1 MTLAIRPAP
10 GPPRQYHFPDFSRH
24 VIANGLTVIVAPV
37 HKLPVVT
44 LVAVVDAGAISDP
57 SGFEGLAQITA
68 EALREGTELK
78 NGIEILEGFERLGSS
93 LEAGADWDSTLVSIT
108 LLSEHLKEGLSLMAE
123 VLTKPSFPANEI
135 DRLKA
140 ERLAE
145 RLQILSEPRGLAD
158 ESFSRLLYSYGSRY
172 AEPIGGTSVSIA
184 AVTRERVSDFFK
196 TRYTPHTVT
205 IIIAGDVE
213 ADQALRLLTEA
224 LGDWQGE
231 KAALR
236 KDLEKEG
243 PTTRSVEI
251 VSKSDAAQAEL
262 RLGHLGIP
270 RTHPDYFKVVVMNA
284 LLGGLFSSRINLN
297 LRERHGYTYGASS
310 YFDWRRNSGPF
321 VISTAVQSEVTAD
334 ALRECISEID
344 GMRSEE
350 VSSDELSLATD
361 YLDGVFPIRYE
372 TTSAI
377 ASALANMVIFDLPND
392 FYNTYRANIRSVTPA
407 DVLAAA
413 KTHIHPD
420 RLRTVV
426 VGDPGVIKDPL
437 EKLSFGQVTV
447 HAPSDK

>member
-1 MTLAIRPAP
+1 MTAATRPPA
-10 GPPRQYHFPDFSRH
+10 GPPREYHFPEFIRH
-24 VIANGLTVIVAPV
+24 VMPNGLKVIVAPT

-44 LVAVVDAGAISDP
+44 LLAIVDAGAITDP

-68 EALREGTELK
+68 EALREGTEKK

-93 LEAGADWDSTLVSIT
+93 LEAGADWDSTIVSST
-108 LLSEHLKEGLSLMAE
+108 LLSEHLAEGLSLMAE
-123 VLTKPSFPANEI
+123 VLMEASFPEHEI
-135 DRLKA
+135 ARLKA

-158 ESFSRLLYSYGSRY
+158 ESFSRLLYSTRSRY
-172 AEPIGGTSVSIA
+172 AEPIGGTSSSIA
-184 AVTRERVSDFFK
+184 AVTRARVTDFFMA
-196 TRYTPHTVT
+196 RYTPDAVT
-205 IIIAGDVE
+205 MIVVGDV
-213 ADQALRLLTEA
+213 DVKHALSLLTDV
-224 LGDWQGE
+224 LGGWNG
-231 KAALR
+231 KTATTVN
-236 KDLEKEG
+236 DLEKESE
-243 PTTRSVEI
+243 TSRALEI
-251 VSKSDAAQAEL
+251 ISKSDAAQAEL

-270 RTHPDYFKVVVMNA
+270 RKHPDYFKVVVMNA

-334 ALRECISEID
+334 ALRECLVEID
-344 GMRSEE
+344 AMRREE
-350 VSSDELSLATD
+350 VSADELSLATN

-377 ASALANMVIFDLPND
+377 ASALANMAIFDLPND

-407 DVLAAA
+407 DVLEAA

-420 RLRTVV
+420 RLRGVV
-426 VGDPGVIKDPL
+426 VGEPGVIKEPL
-437 EKLSFGQVTV
+437 EKLSFGALSVR
-447 HAPSDK
+447 APSDE